1 LFKINK
7 GEKVIVMAV
16 NKNPYESWK
25 DLRDNSDYRSTDT
38 QLTSFVRQQLSQD
51 DYLTK
56 RNRVN
61 SGPDYKARVAQSAS
75 EAQIPHVL
83 SAEDMWG
90 WQRWPSENPTGEL
103 ISTDLSNNL
112 VQEVKPENVPGT
124 SYYPYNNVTGATF
137 SVDEEENFDQ
147 DVTL

>member
-1 LFKINK
+1 
-7 GEKVIVMAV
+7 MAV

-25 DLRDNSDYRSTDT
+25 NLRDNSDYRSTDT
-38 QLTSFVRQQLSQD
+38 QLSSFVRQQLSQG

-61 SGPDYKARVAQSAS
+61 SGPDYKARAAQSAL
-75 EAQIPHVL
+75 EDQIPHVL
-83 SAEDMWG
+83 NAKDMWG
-90 WQRWPSENPTGEL
+90 WQKWPTGEL
-103 ISTDLSNNL
+103 ISTNLSSNL
-112 VQEVKPENVPGT
+112 VQKVKPESVPGT

-137 SVDEEENFDQ
+137 SVDEEENFSQ